1 MLINTFIG
9 RNSSYYSLLESRNSQ
24 AAEPA
29 TTVFEFP
36 GLVAYDVSSD
46 GEHFV
51 ILADNPEAPARDIQV
66 IQNFS
71 EVLKQLV
78 PN

>member
-1 MLINTFIG
+1 M
-9 RNSSYYSLLESRNSQ
+9 ESRNSQ

-36 GLVAYDVSSD
+36 GLYDYDVSSD

-51 ILADNPEAPARDIQV
+51 VLADNPEAPAREIRV
-66 IQNFS
+66 IQGFS
-71 EVLKQLV
+71 EVLKSLV
-78 PN
+78 PH